1 MKSKA
6 TTLSYNCG
14 REANSELAHYLSERT
29 NYTKYTGMGV
39 LNVFLLSTVV
49 FLMTCFV
56 VVSNIVTSSNY
67 RIGLLSEEL
76 SGLTE
81 INAILTAKK
90 LSIEDSLVILN
101 FAQNH
106 HLIEAG
112 HVTHIF
118 ESGNVALQR

>member
-6 TTLSYNCG
+6 TTLSYNCE
-14 REANSELAHYLSERT
+14 REANSELARYLSERT
-29 NYTKYTGMGV
+29 NYTKYTGIGV

-49 FLMTCFV
+49 FLMICFV
-56 VVSNIVTSSNY
+56 VVSNIVTASNY

-76 SGLTE
+76 SGLME